1 MNSMPGMAD
10 ALADPIVD
18 PVRDPIADPLT
29 GQPSQDVGASGPDR
43 NEDVCLSCW

>member
-1 MNSMPGMAD
+1 MTSMPGMVD

-18 PVRDPIADPLT
+18 PVRDPIVDPLT
-29 GQPSQDVGASGPDR
+29 GQPPQDVAVPGPDR